1 METFLRNTVKV
12 FLTIGFTLFL
22 LWGSKG
28 FGQGPPTSV
37 SLMLDWFPN
46 ADHVP
51 VYVAR
56 DKGFFAKRGL
66 DVEILVPANPN
77 DPPKLVAVGTVN
89 FGISYQPS
97 VTVARSQEL
106 PIKAIGVLVEHP
118 LSTITFLKESGIKTP
133 ADLKGKMVGYSTA
146 PTEVILFEA
155 VAQSAGLTRNDY
167 ELINIGFNLT
177 PSLLTGKVDAV
188 VGAYWNYE
196 INELALEGKEAGF
209 FPVEKHGVPD
219 YYELVFIANDGILKK
234 RREVATRFI
243 TAIDGAI
250 HFTKRHPE
258 EALQVY
264 FRANPNVRK
273 DLDGRAFRDTLPVF
287 ACEGP
292 YSKAAGSR
300 NALRERAKI
309 MLGLTSMGMTYP
321 AARKCVDKGGNT
333 VFNSLT

>member
-1 METFLRNTVKV
+1 MEKAFRSTVRGY
-12 FLTIGFTLFL
+12 FAIAFFL
-22 LWGSKG
+22 LILWISEECGHGTPVKA
-28 FGQGPPTSV
+28 T
-37 SLMLDWFPN
+37 LMLDWFPN

-56 DKGFFAKRGL
+56 DKGFFGKEDL

-77 DPPKLVAVGTVN
+77 DPPKLVAVGKVD

-118 LSTITFLKESGIKTP
+118 LSTITFLKESGIRTP
-133 ADLKGKMVGYSTA
+133 ADLKGKRVGYSTA

-155 VAQSAGLTRNDY
+155 VAQSAGLSREDY

-196 INELALEGKEAGF
+196 INELALEGKEAGY

-219 YYELVFIANDGILKK
+219 YYELVFITSDGTLKR
-234 RREVATRFI
+234 RREVAIRFI
-243 TAIDGAI
+243 TAVDGAI
-250 HFTKRHPE
+250 QFTKRHPE
-258 EALQVY
+258 EALKIY
-264 FRANPNVRK
+264 FQANPNVRK
-273 DLDGRAFRDTLPVF
+273 ELDAKALRDTLTVF
-287 ACEGP
+287 ATTQVQSLEKWKGFLDF
-292 YSKAAGSR
+292 AF
-300 NALRERAKI
+300 ER
-309 MLGLTSMGMTYP
+309 GLI
-321 AARKCVDKGGNT
+321 RKRPSPETLFENVVK
-333 VFNSLT
+333 

>member
-1 METFLRNTVKV
+1 MEKIFRSTVRA
-12 FLTIGFTLFL
+12 FFTIGFFL
-22 LWGSKG
+22 VILWGSEG
-28 FGQGPPTSV
+28 LGQNPPLKV

-56 DKGFFAKRGL
+56 DKGFFTQGGL
-66 DVEILVPANPN
+66 EVEILVPANPN
-77 DPPKLVAVGTVN
+77 DPPKLVAVGKVD

-106 PIKAIGVLVEHP
+106 PIKAIGILVEHP
-118 LSTITFLKESGIKTP
+118 LSTITFLKESGIKIP
-133 ADLKGKMVGYSTA
+133 ADLKGKRVGYSTA
-146 PTEVILFEA
+146 PTEVIHFEA
-155 VAQSAGLTRNDY
+155 VAQSAGLAREDY

-196 INELALEGKEAGF
+196 INELALEGKEAGY

-219 YYELVFIANDGILKK
+219 YYELVFITSDGTLKK
-234 RREVATRFI
+234 RREAATRFI

-250 HFTKRHPE
+250 RFSKHYPE
-258 EALQVY
+258 EALKIY

-287 ACEGP
+287 ATTQVQSLKKWKGFTDF
-292 YSKAAGSR
+292 AF
-300 NALRERAKI
+300 ER
-309 MLGLTSMGMTYP
+309 GLIQKRPDPETLFENVV
-321 AARKCVDKGGNT
+321 K
-333 VFNSLT
+333 

>member
-1 METFLRNTVKV
+1 MEKIFRSTVRA
-12 FLTIGFTLFL
+12 FFAIGLSLFM
-22 LWGSKG
+22 LWGPEG
-28 FGQGPPTSV
+28 FGQGLPGKV

-56 DKGFFAKRGL
+56 DKGFFTKGGL
-66 DVEILVPANPN
+66 EVEILVPANPN
-77 DPPKLVAVGTVN
+77 DPPKLVAVGKVD

-106 PIKAIGVLVEHP
+106 PIKAIGILVEHP
-118 LSTITFLKESGIKTP
+118 LSTITFLKESGIKIP
-133 ADLKGKMVGYSTA
+133 ADLKGKRVGYSTA

-155 VAQSAGLTRNDY
+155 VAQSAGLAREDY

-196 INELALEGKEAGF
+196 INELALEGKEAGY

-219 YYELVFIANDGILKK
+219 YYELVFITSDGTLEK
-234 RREVATRFI
+234 RRQVATRFI
-243 TAIDGAI
+243 NALDEAIR
-250 HFTKRHPE
+250 FTTRHPE
-258 EALQVY
+258 EALEVY

-273 DLDGRAFRDTLPVF
+273 DLDARAFRDTLPVF
-287 ACEGP
+287 ATTQVQSLEKWKGF
-292 YSKAAGSR
+292 ADFAF
-300 NALRERAKI
+300 ER
-309 MLGLTSMGMTYP
+309 GLIQKRPNPETLFENVV
-321 AARKCVDKGGNT
+321 K
-333 VFNSLT
+333 